1 MLDICRFHW
10 SDPGSFK
17 FGRVSPISQ
26 AVAGKTH
33 WLIPKVISQ
42 YLEAALITAESE
54 EMPGTGMANVG
65 WPAIIQR
72 LLEWA
77 LSPAVKV
84 PPTWTHHIFFLISV
98 QMQKKEQKL
107 CSMKSVCRSRETR
120 SEEYEEIRRG
130 SMRSG
135 RWLTK
140 ETSRVRSWAQQTPI
154 S

>member
-10 SDPGSFK
+10 SDPGTFK

-26 AVAGKTH
+26 AVEGKTP
-33 WLIPKVISQ
+33 WVIPKVNQ
-42 YLEAALITAESE
+42 YLEAALITTESE
-54 EMPGTGMANVG
+54 EMPGPEVANVG
-65 WPAIIQR
+65 WPAIVKR
-72 LLEWA
+72 LLEWV

-98 QMQKKEQKL
+98 QMQKKNKNSAQWSQYAEAVRQKWGVR
-107 CSMKSVCRSRETR
+107 KNK
-120 SEEYEEIRRG
+120 RG

-135 RWLTK
+135 KWLTK
-140 ETSRVRSWAQQTPI
+140 ETSRVKSLAQQTPI